1 MQTTHLRPARVR
13 ATIVAIA
20 MAATVFSGLVPV
32 RASGGSSAG
41 GTERAS
47 VHAMRATTYQLIA
60 RAVARGE
67 ITEPQ
72 GALYLSYAFTSPDQV
87 PSRFRSATPW
97 DGTLA
102 LLELQDTLADLDGGA
117 IASEARRALRGP
129 SFDCPSLF
137 GQPLPDQPQQRA
149 TKHFYIQYRNSSL
162 RGLTIKQYAAAL
174 ERTWAVEITR
184 FGWARPPRDPGRSPA
199 KGRYPVR
206 IENLG
211 NGLYGYVAN
220 IARAGNNPATPWND
234 KDALASCMVLNRNFV
249 PFPGTPLAAMQATV
263 AHEFNHSIQYGYG
276 ALSGYG
282 RAATVLVEGGATWM
296 EDEVFDGADDNWNY
310 LWPSFTKPMGVYKG
324 FPYPYWIVLRAMA
337 EPLGTGVAGGGED
350 IYQTLWEQI
359 SKERSTNLTAL
370 NRAFQAKGSSLATAY
385 HRASIALRFLENCAT
400 TAPPYCLQEG
410 PNYPLAGAPD
420 DMYSLP
426 GDPGNNRKL
435 ANDYAL
441 HWVGLPT
448 TSDVDLVVD
457 PVGGGARLRVS
468 IACLTGDT
476 VTVLAVGTATGP
488 PLSAMNYDASLCD
501 AASAVISNVKQT
513 SPTPKR
519 ITRTRYDISV

>member
-1 MQTTHLRPARVR
+1 M
-13 ATIVAIA
+13 
-20 MAATVFSGLVPV
+20 
-32 RASGGSSAG
+32 
-41 GTERAS
+41 
-47 VHAMRATTYQLIA
+47 
-60 RAVARGE
+60 
-67 ITEPQ
+67 
-72 GALYLSYAFTSPDQV
+72 
-87 PSRFRSATPW
+87 
-97 DGTLA
+97 
-102 LLELQDTLADLDGGA
+102 
-117 IASEARRALRGP
+117 
-129 SFDCPSLF
+129 
-137 GQPLPDQPQQRA
+137 
-149 TKHFYIQYRNSSL
+149 
-162 RGLTIKQYAAAL
+162 
-174 ERTWAVEITR
+174 EITR

-359 SKERSTNLTAL
+359 SKEQSTNLTAL

-410 PNYPLAGAPD
+410 PDYPLAGAPD

-488 PLSAMNYDASLCD
+488 PRLSAMNYDASLCD
-501 AASAVISNVKQT
+501 AASVVISNVKQT
-513 SPTPKR
+513 SPTPKKDHEDHVR
-519 ITRTRYDISV
+519 HQRVSSNPCCCRTCGTSGLAEGVVGEVAFHRAEWFAQLGGDPVQPFQVRVDRLALGLGLVGEALDVGQPPVVLQHGPQHLVEVDPQVVDARLRHRLRLLLEPGDARSRHGEVRDLAMHGLDHGRWVQLDRLDGHVTVEHVVHVLVGGHA